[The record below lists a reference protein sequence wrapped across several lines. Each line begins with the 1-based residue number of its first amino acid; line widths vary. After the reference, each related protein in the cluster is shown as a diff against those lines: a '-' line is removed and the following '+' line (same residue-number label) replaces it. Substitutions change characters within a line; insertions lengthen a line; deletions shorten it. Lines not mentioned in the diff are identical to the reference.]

1 MNIINIEKAI
11 ATLVKNAGVVG
22 SNYFS
27 ANPLLLL
34 IKVFVDLNKL
44 ERYS

>member
-22 SNYFS
+22 S
-27 ANPLLLL
+27 
-34 IKVFVDLNKL
+34 KL
-44 ERYS
+44 FFCKSGAVVN

>member
-22 SNYFS
+22 SKLFFCKS
-27 ANPLLLL
+27 MLLL

-44 ERYS
+44 EHSS